1 MALRCKE
8 WQARVKKR
16 AMEVIKEWSRSYH
29 ELNER
34 ELQMLKDFKW
44 ALRD

>member
-1 MALRCKE
+1 MVLRCIE
-8 WQARVKKR
+8 WKTRVKKR
-16 AMEVIKEWSRSYH
+16 AMEVIKEWSKPYH